1 MKVDLITESFK
12 HAVKDY
18 FFLINKKYPEK
29 ETVKLIG
36 DRYRLTGLQRTI
48 LFRGITSNEKSLN
61 RKLKLTKNFREK
73 KLYLDGYN
81 VLFTIMNYMLG
92 KTIFI
97 GNDGILRDA
106 GEGYGKIENENFFYK
121 AMDLLLDI
129 TRATEVESVYIY
141 LDDPVSNS
149 DFHMLQLK
157 KKMEQ
162 RTIKGKVFSIKS
174 ADKELK
180 RKNDGVIATSD
191 SEIIDATPCQVIDMA
206 RKALET
212 KYGITILDLEKLLG
226 SGQGEREK
234 NSPLTLYS
242 T

>member
-1 MKVDLITESFK
+1 MKKVDFVTEPFI

-48 LFRGITSNEKSLN
+48 LFRGITSKKKSLN
-61 RKLKLTKNFREK
+61 RKSKLTKNLKEK

-121 AMDLLLDI
+121 AMDLLLDVI
-129 TRATEVESVYIY
+129 RTTEVESVYVY

-149 DFHMLQLK
+149 DFHMQEFK

-162 RTIKGKVFSIKS
+162 RTIEGEVFSVKF
-174 ADKELK
+174 ADRELTCK
-180 RKNDGVIATSD
+180 KNGVIATSD
-191 SEIIDATPCQVIDMA
+191 SEIIDTTPCPIIDLA
-206 RKALET
+206 RNVLET
-212 KYGITILDLEKLLG
+212 KYRITIFDMGKLLG
-226 SGQGEREK
+226 SG
-234 NSPLTLYS
+234 
-242 T
+242 

>member
-1 MKVDLITESFK
+1 MTELITESFK

-18 FFLINKKYPEK
+18 FFLLNKKYPEK
-29 ETVKLIG
+29 ETVRLIG
-36 DRYRLTGLQRTI
+36 DRYRLTGLQRTV

-61 RKLKLTKNFREK
+61 RKSKLTKNCKEK

-81 VLFTIMNYMLG
+81 VLFTIMNHMLG

-106 GEGYGKIENENFFYK
+106 GEGYGKIKNENFFYK
-121 AMDLLLDI
+121 AMDLLLDV
-129 TRATEVESVYIY
+129 TRATEVESVTIY

-149 DFHMLQLK
+149 DIHMLELK

-162 RTIKGKVFSIKS
+162 RTIMGKIFSVKS

-180 RKNDGVIATSD
+180 RINYGVIATSD
-191 SEIIDATPCQVIDMA
+191 SEIIDTTLCQVIDMA

-212 KYGITILDLEKLLG
+212 KYGITILDLEKLLEPG
-226 SGQGEREK
+226 
-234 NSPLTLYS
+234 
-242 T
+242 